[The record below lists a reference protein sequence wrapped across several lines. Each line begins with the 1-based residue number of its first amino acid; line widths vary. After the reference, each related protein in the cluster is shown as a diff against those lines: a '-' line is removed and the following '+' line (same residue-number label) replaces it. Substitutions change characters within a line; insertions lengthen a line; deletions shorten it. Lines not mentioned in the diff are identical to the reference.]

1 MSAFYF
7 KIDASFYSASG
18 CLQLHLNFAQDNLLT
33 CSMYTEHA
41 STDYDIDGAEKFY
54 SIVLVRVDNII
65 S

>member
-1 MSAFYF
+1 
-7 KIDASFYSASG
+7 
-18 CLQLHLNFAQDNLLT
+18 
-33 CSMYTEHA
+33 MYTEHA